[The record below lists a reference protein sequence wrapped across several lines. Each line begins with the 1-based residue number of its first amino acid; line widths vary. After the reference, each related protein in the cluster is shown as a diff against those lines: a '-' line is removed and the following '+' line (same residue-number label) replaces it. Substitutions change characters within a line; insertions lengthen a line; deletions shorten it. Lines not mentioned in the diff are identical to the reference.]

1 MKKLLVVSAAVC
13 CVLALAACGGNDT
26 PVGDVSSDSQQ
37 DPQTQSVDLKQTAA
51 DAVAAL
57 GDEYPMFPVK
67 DTAELESLYPG
78 LTAVETKQLV
88 AYQPPVSGFGC
99 ELAMVE
105 VADAADAET
114 VRAISSSGWTAS
126 PTTTPI
132 PRTPQPGRTIPPS
145 PSTAT
150 TLSWASCRRAP
161 TFPPPSRRSSEE
173 AGRHAKMPVIHW
185 DGWHFFIP
193 LPAA

>member
-1 MKKLLVVSAAVC
+1 MKKCICMLLAAVM
-13 CVLALAACGGNDT
+13 VLALAACGGNDT
-26 PVGDVSSDSQQ
+26 PVGDVSSDPQQ

-57 GDEYPMFPVK
+57 GDEYPMFPVE

-114 VRAISSSGWTAS
+114 VRAIFQQRVDSIANDDAY
-126 PTTTPI
+126 PEN
-132 PRTPQPGRTIPPS
+132 
-145 PSTAT
+145 
-150 TLSWASCRRAP
+150 AP
-161 TFPPPSRRSSEE
+161 AWKNNSAVTVNGNYVVLGVLPE
-173 AGRHAKMPVIHW
+173 GT
-185 DGWHFFIP
+185 D
-193 LPAA
+193 LPAAFKAEF

>member
-1 MKKLLVVSAAVC
+1 MKKLICLLLAAVM
-13 CVLALAACGGNDT
+13 VLALAACGGNDT
-26 PVGDVSSDSQQ
+26 PVGDVSSDPQQ

-57 GDEYPMFPVK
+57 GDEYPMFPVE

-105 VADAADAET
+105 VANAADAET
-114 VRAISSSGWTAS
+114 VRGIFQARVDGFANDTAY
-126 PTTTPI
+126 PENA
-132 PRTPQPGRTIPPS
+132 PPAWKNNAAVTVNGS
-145 PSTAT
+145 YVVLGVLPEDTD
-150 TLSWASCRRAP
+150 L
-161 TFPPPSRRSSEE
+161 PPVFKAE
-173 AGRHAKMPVIHW
+173 
-185 DGWHFFIP
+185 F
-193 LPAA
+193 